1 MKAKN
6 IISLIL
12 PIVLCVVFIIVPVFE
27 LVGLLKG
34 LDFQLYAERAMVIIQ
49 AVLALGSM
57 IALLIMRPE
66 YGNTGKIFLM
76 LALPVSLLNALC
88 FTNSEWALSILFAV
102 VWCVCVFVLYYKFVP
117 DSGFKAFSAVVS
129 VLTAVAVVVLYLWSI
144 IYGSFVHKFTVTES
158 VGSMNGTYIAELGTD
173 DSLFGTSAAVY
184 VKKAE
189 PEIDTFMGYY
199 TSDPMLAYEGEDYEI
214 KTIILSW
221 LDDETLII
229 NDAEYKVIVE

>member
-12 PIVLCVVFIIVPVFE
+12 PIVLCVVFLVVPVFE
-27 LVGLLKG
+27 LVGLIKG
-34 LDFQLYAERAMVIIQ
+34 LDFQLRSEKLTVIIQ

-57 IALLIMRPE
+57 IALLIIKPE
-66 YGNTGKIFLM
+66 YGNTGRIFLM
-76 LALPVSLLNALC
+76 LAMPLSLLDALC
-88 FTNSEWALSILFAV
+88 FTNSDWALSILFAV
-102 VWCVCVFVLYYKFVP
+102 VWCVCAFVLYYKFVP

-129 VLTAVAVVVLYLWSI
+129 VLAAVAVVVLYLWSI
-144 IYGSFVHKFTVTES
+144 IYGSFIHKFTVTES
-158 VGSMNGTYIAELGTD
+158 LNSMDGTYTAELGTSE
-173 DSLFGTSAAVY
+173 SLFSTSASVY

-189 PEIDTFMGYY
+189 PEINAFLGYY
-199 TSDPMLAYEGEDYEI
+199 SAEPMLAYEGEDYEI

-229 NDAEYKVIVE
+229 NDTEYKVVTE